1 MTQPCTILDD
11 LYQVIVSRRSADPGT
26 SHTAWLMSGG
36 ASACAK
42 KMSEEAVEAA
52 LAAVQN
58 DRRNLVHEA
67 ADLIY
72 HLLVLL
78 AVQDV
83 KPADVFDELSRRRNR
98 SGLEEKASR
107 GNAPS

>member
-11 LYQVIVSRRSADPGT
+11 LYRVIASRRGADPEA
-26 SHTAWLMSGG
+26 SYTAQLMSAG
-36 ASACAK
+36 AETCAK
-42 KMSEEAVEAA
+42 KLGEEAVETA
-52 LAAVQN
+52 LAAVRN
-58 DRRNLVHEA
+58 DRRDLVHEA

-78 AVQDV
+78 AVREV
-83 KPADVFDELSRRRNR
+83 SPGDVFDELRRRRER

-107 GNAPS
+107 